1 MKTQPLAGLVLA
13 AALAMTTLSAVRAES
28 TRRYDHATGSWERVA
43 TSQRQSQSQSQT
55 RTQAQLRTLSKR
67 PPAAKYRRAQVKI
80 ATNEAP
86 GTIIVDSRNKYL
98 YFVEGRGMATRYGV
112 GVGKEG
118 FGWSGA
124 MKVGRKAEWPS
135 WTPPKPMIVRERAKG
150 NIIPPFMEGGPGNPL
165 GARAMYLYRGGKD
178 SLFRIHGTNQP
189 WTIGHNMSSGCIRMM
204 NQDVEH
210 LYSRVPSGTRVIVI
224 GPDGSGPKNV
234 YADLGPV
241 RTNILQSIFG
251 Y

>member
-1 MKTQPLAGLVLA
+1 MRFRTIAGFALA
-13 AALAMTTLSAVRAES
+13 AALTAATLSVAEAET
-28 TRRYDHATGSWERVA
+28 TRQYNYATSSWEQVA
-43 TSQRQSQSQSQT
+43 TSQGY
-55 RTQAQLRTLSKR
+55 TQAQLRTLSKKA
-67 PPAAKYRRAQVKI
+67 PAAKYRRAQVKI
-80 ATNEAP
+80 ATGEAP
-86 GTIIVDSRNKYL
+86 GTIIVDSQNKYL
-98 YFVEGRGMATRYGV
+98 YFVEGGGTATRYGV

-118 FGWSGA
+118 FGWSGQ

-135 WTPPKPMIVRERAKG
+135 WTPPKQMIAREKIKG
-150 NIIPPFMEGGPGNPL
+150 HIIPPFMEGGPGNPL
-165 GARAMYLYRGGKD
+165 GARAMYLYRGGND

-210 LYSRVPSGTRVIVI
+210 LYERVPSGTKVIVI

-241 RTNILQSIFG
+241 RTNILQAIFG